1 MRASRVGDGGSESNL
16 SASVGEVTVGVGDAA
31 VSLGSSTG
39 VGEAM
44 VSVGVTAF
52 NLGSS
57 SMSKE
62 RKAFNDSFDLVR

>member
-1 MRASRVGDGGSESNL
+1 MGDGGSESNL
-16 SASVGEVTVGVGDAA
+16 SASVGEVTVGVGDTA

-44 VSVGVTAF
+44 VSFGVTAF

-57 SMSKE
+57 AMSKE
-62 RKAFNDSFDLVR
+62 RESFNDSFDLRRFL